1 MENLHISSNKKYLM
15 KGDKPFFWLGDTAWM
30 LFTNISYEEA
40 YTYLKNRAD
49 KGFNVIQSVLI
60 YSVDTTEALKTVNRM
75 CCKNTAVDTDKYWHN
90 IDMVI
95 KLAEELG
102 LYMAL
107 LPCWGSI
114 VKENILNME
123 NVLTYA
129 KFLTDRYKDYSNIIW
144 VLGGDVKAEAYKD
157 IYTLMGTYFKEHMP
171 DKLVTFHPFGR
182 CSSTTWFADDDWL
195 DFNMFQSGHRRY
207 DQCSLGAWD
216 DTGADNTSYYGED
229 NWKYV
234 LHDRQLSDKPVLDG
248 EPSYEWIIQGLHDN
262 TEPYWRAKDVRRYA
276 YWSVLAGACGH
287 TYGDNAVMQFH
298 KNGDDGV
305 NYGVVCEWEEALH
318 HEGSGEMLHLKKLM
332 ESVDFTSGKMA
343 DELLLSGQKEKYGRI
358 SVFAGSD
365 YVIAYD
371 YSCSEF
377 TLDVSAYSGKSMY
390 WMSPVTGV
398 YSYIGKCVGD
408 TFTAR
413 KPERY
418 EEDNADRVLVIS

>member
-30 LFTNISYEEA
+30 LFTNISY
-40 YTYLKNRAD
+40 
-49 KGFNVIQSVLI
+49 
-60 YSVDTTEALKTVNRM
+60 
-75 CCKNTAVDTDKYWHN
+75 
-90 IDMVI
+90 
-95 KLAEELG
+95 
-102 LYMAL
+102 
-107 LPCWGSI
+107 
-114 VKENILNME
+114 
-123 NVLTYA
+123 
-129 KFLTDRYKDYSNIIW
+129 
-144 VLGGDVKAEAYKD
+144 
-157 IYTLMGTYFKEHMP
+157 
-171 DKLVTFHPFGR
+171 
-182 CSSTTWFADDDWL
+182 
-195 DFNMFQSGHRRY
+195 
-207 DQCSLGAWD
+207 
-216 DTGADNTSYYGED
+216 
-229 NWKYV
+229 
-234 LHDRQLSDKPVLDG
+234 
-248 EPSYEWIIQGLHDN
+248 
-262 TEPYWRAKDVRRYA
+262 
-276 YWSVLAGACGH
+276 
-287 TYGDNAVMQFH
+287 
-298 KNGDDGV
+298 
-305 NYGVVCEWEEALH
+305 EEALH

-398 YSYIGKCVGD
+398 YSYIGKCVGY

>member
-1 MENLHISSNKKYLM
+1 MENLHISGNKKYLM

-95 KLAEELG
+95 KLAEELE
-102 LYMAL
+102 LYMA
-107 LPCWGSI
+107 I
-114 VKENILNME
+114 
-123 NVLTYA
+123 
-129 KFLTDRYKDYSNIIW
+129 
-144 VLGGDVKAEAYKD
+144 
-157 IYTLMGTYFKEHMP
+157 
-171 DKLVTFHPFGR
+171 
-182 CSSTTWFADDDWL
+182 
-195 DFNMFQSGHRRY
+195 
-207 DQCSLGAWD
+207 
-216 DTGADNTSYYGED
+216 
-229 NWKYV
+229 
-234 LHDRQLSDKPVLDG
+234 
-248 EPSYEWIIQGLHDN
+248 
-262 TEPYWRAKDVRRYA
+262 
-276 YWSVLAGACGH
+276 
-287 TYGDNAVMQFH
+287 
-298 KNGDDGV
+298 
-305 NYGVVCEWEEALH
+305 

-332 ESVDFTSGKMA
+332 ESVDFT
-343 DELLLSGQKEKYGRI
+343 
-358 SVFAGSD
+358 
-365 YVIAYD
+365 
-371 YSCSEF
+371 
-377 TLDVSAYSGKSMY
+377 SGKSMY